1 MAHDHNQSASGCMGQ
16 MPHFLSF
23 STDSG
28 DRQTDFEVVRYEE
41 LLNMFPEPKPAGRLD
56 AGLLP
61 NGKAYAPKSFSREQY
76 LLFPSKLSYILYFTH
91 HYFSREN
98 LQSDSTFR
106 SMLVNQR
113 ILPLERLI
121 QAPRLKFV
129 SATQEEVAQALVH
142 SNILCIE
149 DIGGGV
155 RGVCRRDRFPSGESW
170 ASISTPVASSVYPT
184 VLDGQFPVRIS
195 EVNSECVV
203 DEQLH
208 MKNQFPIDV
217 IPSEHPL
224 HGVHRTDAPVATANS
239 ACLPSDMLPMLTP
252 TTTLQAISTTEAVP
266 SNAANCPN
274 LALPN
279 TRATDSTMPGFQS
292 EVTARSPDN
301 FSSGPQQSLVFD
313 PTSVVFNSSLCGM
326 QNCNA
331 NLSASIHQVPEIPN
345 VPVLPVRQPQTFGH
359 YFINPSGHVS
369 GGYPPAFI
377 HGSPGGSPAN
387 YAVATA
393 LTSPQMASA
402 PTFGGNLYTSHSS
415 QFAPFGTHQ
424 PNAAFA
430 AVCAAMT
437 QQQQHAYIHTNL
449 PSTVHPQTH
458 PFPSA
463 AAVQSAF
470 PFYYTPQSVHL
481 AHLQRPPTQ
490 RFHHGPVY
498 PLQTYSYQTAALM
511 DNSSQVTPETL
522 GEFGKPDGVMT
533 YQNAHQMTTTG
544 VAYPLLLQT
553 QIPFTSATHSSY
565 NSISV
570 DSRLVAATAG
580 MHIQRPIPPARRGVN
595 AFGLG
600 SWPMVITTTCNSTA
614 FGGNLALGAG
624 AQCNTDPVETSTDHI
639 DAKSTK
645 NVKPADAGDSLLHTG
660 TLVESDGIVTA
671 SSPSNGHKVDRT
683 VETANVPDSQGD
695 TPYDGVT
702 KEKPTKVISADDSE
716 DSASSGIG
724 EMHSVCSSSTC
735 DACAVSCKL
744 VSLKPK
750 AEGYPMNS

>member
-1 MAHDHNQSASGCMGQ
+1 MARDHDQSASGCMGQ

-23 STDSG
+23 PTDLG

-41 LLNMFPEPKPAGRLD
+41 LLNMFPEPKPTGRLD

-76 LLFPSKLSYILYFTH
+76 LLFSSKLSYILYFTH

-113 ILPLERLI
+113 ILPLEKLI

-142 SNILCIE
+142 SNILCVE
-149 DIGGGV
+149 DMGGGV
-155 RGVCRRDRFPSGESW
+155 RGVCRRDHFPSGESW
-170 ASISTPVASSVYPT
+170 ASISAPVVASSVYPT
-184 VLDGQFPVRIS
+184 VLDSQFPVRVS
-195 EVNSECVV
+195 EGNSESVMN
-203 DEQLH
+203 DQLRV
-208 MKNQFPIDV
+208 KNQFSIDFA
-217 IPSEHPL
+217 PSDHPL
-224 HGVHRTDAPVATANS
+224 HGVHRTDAPIAAANS
-239 ACLPSDMLPMLTP
+239 ASLPSDMFPMILP
-252 TTTLQAISTTEAVP
+252 TTTSQVVSTTEMVP
-266 SNAANCPN
+266 STAA
-274 LALPN
+274 ALPN
-279 TRATDSTMPGFQS
+279 TRATDSPVPGFQG
-292 EVTARSPDN
+292 EMMARTPDS
-301 FSSGPQQSLVFD
+301 FSSGPQQPLVFD

-326 QNCNA
+326 QNCNT
-331 NLSASIHQVPEIPN
+331 NLSAGIHQVPELPN
-345 VPVLPVRQPQTFGH
+345 VPMLPVRQPQTFGH
-359 YFINPSGHVS
+359 YFVNPSGHVS
-369 GGYPPAFI
+369 GAYPPAFI
-377 HGSPGGSPAN
+377 QGSPGGSPAN

-393 LTSPQMASA
+393 LNSPQMASA
-402 PTFGGNLYTSHSS
+402 PTFGGNLYTSHSN
-415 QFAPFGTHQ
+415 QFAPFGAHQ

-437 QQQQHAYIHTNL
+437 QQQHAYIHTNL
-449 PSTVHPQTH
+449 PSNMHPQTH

-490 RFHHGPVY
+490 RFPHGPVY
-498 PLQTYSYQTAALM
+498 PIQAYSYQTAALM
-511 DNSSQVTPETL
+511 DNSAQVTPETL

-533 YQNAHQMTTTG
+533 YQNAHQMGTTG

-553 QIPFTSATHSSY
+553 QIPFTSTNHSSY

-570 DSRLVAATAG
+570 DSRLAAAAAG
-580 MHIQRPIPPARRGVN
+580 MHIQRPLPPARRGLN
-595 AFGLG
+595 AFGLAP
-600 SWPMVITTTCNSTA
+600 WPMVITTTCSSIA
-614 FGGNLALGAG
+614 FGGNSVAG
-624 AQCNTDPVETSTDHI
+624 ASTQCNTDPVETSADHM

-645 NVKPADAGDSLLHTG
+645 NVKLTDASDPLPHTN
-660 TLVESDGIVTA
+660 TSVESDAVVAT
-671 SSPSNGHKVDRT
+671 SSPSHEHKIDRT
-683 VETANVPDSQGD
+683 AETSDVPDSHGD
-695 TPYDGVT
+695 TPYENVP
-702 KEKPTKVISADDSE
+702 KEKTTKITSADDSE

-744 VSLKPK
+744 VSLKSK
-750 AEGYPMNS
+750 AEGYPMSS